1 MGDIANID
9 IDYFSELF
17 TTSSP
22 TKAVEVANTVQRCIM
37 EEMNEQL
44 TKEFQKEEIVQ
55 AISQMH
61 PTKAP
66 GPDGMSA
73 LFYQKYWDII
83 GDDVCSIILNTLN
96 ADASLADPNKTN
108 IVLIPKTNRPTKMSE
123 FQPISLCNVSY
134 KIFPRS

>member
-1 MGDIANID
+1 MGDRNTQYFNHRASQRKRKNEIRGLWDKDGRWCEDMGDIANIA
-9 IDYFSELF
+9 IEYFSELF

-22 TKAVEVANTVQRCIM
+22 TKAVEVADTVQRCIM

-66 GPDGMSA
+66 SPDGM
-73 LFYQKYWDII
+73 FEI
-83 GDDVCSIILNTLN
+83 GRAHV
-96 ADASLADPNKTN
+96 
-108 IVLIPKTNRPTKMSE
+108 
-123 FQPISLCNVSY
+123 
-134 KIFPRS
+134 